1 MLPSSGKIL
10 PLKSQLIKTSKTTLA
25 FHECMKYT
33 IISSAVA
40 FHNRSELGNM
50 DGTQNEGLTF
60 FDDHVAG
67 MPDADKINVLLAI
80 QNLTYLDTSDVELI
94 FFKGVVGHPV
104 G

>member
-1 MLPSSGKIL
+1 
-10 PLKSQLIKTSKTTLA
+10 
-25 FHECMKYT
+25 
-33 IISSAVA
+33 
-40 FHNRSELGNM
+40 M